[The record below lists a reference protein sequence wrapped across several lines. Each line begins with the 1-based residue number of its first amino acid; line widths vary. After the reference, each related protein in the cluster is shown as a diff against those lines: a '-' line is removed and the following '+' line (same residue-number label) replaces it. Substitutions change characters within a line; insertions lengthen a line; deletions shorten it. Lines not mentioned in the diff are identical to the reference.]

1 MSLSLAT
8 WQASRNAE
16 CGLNSAWTMESLSS
30 TTTQPPRSVTC
41 IAPWM
46 LTASRWGD
54 QRMLQILTNARQQ
67 QQQLLPQPHLQQQ
80 LVVGD
85 RCFCYCCLNKVFIH
99 MIMVFCIFIPGTRCP
114 DGWTQDGTSCYFLS
128 IDLIP
133 LVADAIK
140 FCQDLGSTLVEV
152 THSIYCGLAR

>member
-1 MSLSLAT
+1 
-8 WQASRNAE
+8 
-16 CGLNSAWTMESLSS
+16 
-30 TTTQPPRSVTC
+30 
-41 IAPWM
+41 
-46 LTASRWGD
+46 
-54 QRMLQILTNARQQ
+54 
-67 QQQLLPQPHLQQQ
+67 
-80 LVVGD
+80 
-85 RCFCYCCLNKVFIH
+85 

-152 THSIYCGLAR
+152 THSIYGGLAR